1 MNRSQKFARLLQIFG
16 QCSESIVYHDEI
28 ASVVQRIRQ
37 IESIMA
43 PIQFHPNQVFDEI
56 KHIVD
61 SIAKKYLEK
70 ATNDVL
76 HLIPVKVADDGNC
89 LHHSI
94 LLLINN
100 PTVTT
105 DELRVRTIIELMTNE
120 AYYDSMY
127 SQFIGSVAFIIKAMC
142 KSNTFSELYEISA
155 LCNVLKCNI
164 RSIYPKIDFRED
176 MAIMNNVF
184 TPAPPVIANCNIAIL
199 WSHVR
204 NETDA
209 RAANNGAWI
218 SNHFVPLLSSA
229 MHYTSEHGNKSPTF
243 ATPEKKTFKNN
254 TPTRIRNPEF
264 ECSPSS
270 RRRIDSV
277 EIYSTQSISSSV
289 LQHSQS
295 GIEEQRQLRLDAQ
308 SERARSSRMNETAEH
323 HQIRLEKQKRRDQFR
338 RSNETEQQRQI
349 RLEKQRKRS
358 EASRAKKKLG
368 KHTFDNIDIHR
379 QNIEMQFSEMEE
391 EASLDNSST
400 NENIIKKKNDS
411 NYSSWPESIPREL
424 KEARL
429 QQFLQH
435 MSMSV
440 PAEATCA
447 ICNVRTPMQQ
457 SKKVPLSKIPN
468 IHLLKVSDE
477 LKNLIT
483 NGPSSLS
490 QHLDVPSTFDSS
502 SFHYD
507 NGVILYT
514 NGLFQQNKVNMCT
527 LCQKCHSSLSKKQIP
542 KFSAANN
549 MWLGD
554 VPSELQGLTIPE
566 EKLISLYRH
575 NSCIIKLHSPFHS
588 TTTAQT
594 ALKGNCITFLQDVP
608 NIVNS
613 LPLTLDD
620 LCDTLKVIF
629 VGAHPPERIQLKKVL
644 TVRKKKIIEALHWLK
659 KHTVLY
665 QNVDINLKNIA
676 QLPEDDVPECIMTTM
691 EQKIGDEEIKSERI
705 GYIPDPLSDPIER
718 TSTDSIPITNSGVL
732 DVNGSSVSSDEI
744 TNYLLQKIKNDG
756 AKEQMDTE
764 NVYLIPHSSKPVN
777 EYFNPKLLVGL
788 YPTLFCYERGALEDQ
803 SRPVKVNLREHIRYL
818 LSYNDRRFETNHSF
832 IFVVFNLLQRRDAC
846 FHAQLIATK
855 PYFRASAD
863 EIQSLK
869 SKDIEMALD
878 NISKKTYSSES
889 NGALNK
895 LLHHIKT
902 IGGRVMGSAYSRT
915 ALRTRIHALI
925 YNQGLP
931 SIFLTINP
939 TDIHSP
945 VTLYFAG
952 VKLDL
957 DNIQISQLMTTYK
970 RAEIIASHPVATGK
984 FFHLLISNILNTMI
998 SGGVLGPIKAY
1009 FGTVEMPRSF
1019 DTPPRL
1025 SQDNIY
1031 AALRTIDLTG
1041 LAENINKS
1049 PVWSTPIKQQLSPS
1063 IPYASPLLNK
1073 SLQIPTHDRPTSSKK

>member
-1 MNRSQKFARLLQIFG
+1 MNRCQKFARLLQLLG
-16 QCSESIVYHDEI
+16 QCSESIVYYDEI

-43 PIQFHPNQVFDEI
+43 PIQFHPNQVFDET

-61 SIAKKYLEK
+61 PIAKKYLEK
-70 ATNDVL
+70 ATNDVH

-89 LHHSI
+89 FYHSI
-94 LLLINN
+94 LLLMNN

-142 KSNTFSELYEISA
+142 RNNTFSELYEISA

-176 MAIMNNVF
+176 MTILNNVF
-184 TPAPPVIANCNIAIL
+184 TPAPPAIANRNIEIL
-199 WSHVR
+199 WSHVL
-204 NETDA
+204 NETAA
-209 RAANNGAWI
+209 RAANNGEW
-218 SNHFVPLLSSA
+218 SPNHFVPLLSSA
-229 MHYTSEHGNKSPTF
+229 MNYTSEYENKSPTF
-243 ATPEKKTFKNN
+243 PTPEKKTFNNN
-254 TPTRIRNPEF
+254 TPTRIRSPEF

-270 RRRIDSV
+270 RRRIDNMGM
-277 EIYSTQSISSSV
+277 YSTQSISSSV
-289 LQHSQS
+289 LQQSQS
-295 GIEEQRQLRLDAQ
+295 DIEEQRRVRLDAQ
-308 SERARSSRMNETAEH
+308 KERARSSRMNETAEH
-323 HQIRLEKQKRRDQFR
+323 RQIRLEKQKHRDQSR
-338 RSNETEQQRQI
+338 RSNETEEHRQLRLEKQKTRNQSNETIEQRQIRLGKQKTRNQSNRSNETEQQRQI

-358 EASRAKKKLG
+358 EASRVKKKFE

-379 QNIEMQFSEMEE
+379 QNIEIQFSEAEE

-411 NYSSWPESIPREL
+411 NYSCWSEPIPHEL
-424 KEARL
+424 KETRLLKFL
-429 QQFLQH
+429 QQ

-440 PAEATCA
+440 LADATCA
-447 ICNVRTPMQQ
+447 ICNVRTPIQQ

-490 QHLDVPSTFDSS
+490 QHLDGNSTAILQNIQIPSTFDSS

-507 NGVILYT
+507 NSVILYT
-514 NGLFQQNKVNMCT
+514 NGLFQQNKVNMCI
-527 LCQKCHSSLSKKQIP
+527 LCQKCHISLSNGQIP

-594 ALKGNCITFLQDVP
+594 ALKGNCITFLQNVP

-613 LPLTLDD
+613 LPLTLNE

-659 KHTVLY
+659 KHNVLY

-676 QLPEDDVPECIMTTM
+676 QLPEDDVPECIMSTM
-691 EQKIGDEEIKSERI
+691 EQKIGDEEIQSERI

-718 TSTDSIPITNSGVL
+718 TSTDSIPITN
-732 DVNGSSVSSDEI
+732 
-744 TNYLLQKIKNDG
+744 
-756 AKEQMDTE
+756 
-764 NVYLIPHSSKPVN
+764 
-777 EYFNPKLLVGL
+777 
-788 YPTLFCYERGALEDQ
+788 R
-803 SRPVKVNLREHIRYL
+803 
-818 LSYNDRRFETNHSF
+818 
-832 IFVVFNLLQRRDAC
+832 
-846 FHAQLIATK
+846 
-855 PYFRASAD
+855 
-863 EIQSLK
+863 
-869 SKDIEMALD
+869 
-878 NISKKTYSSES
+878 
-889 NGALNK
+889 
-895 LLHHIKT
+895 
-902 IGGRVMGSAYSRT
+902 
-915 ALRTRIHALI
+915 
-925 YNQGLP
+925 
-931 SIFLTINP
+931 
-939 TDIHSP
+939 
-945 VTLYFAG
+945 
-952 VKLDL
+952 
-957 DNIQISQLMTTYK
+957 
-970 RAEIIASHPVATGK
+970 
-984 FFHLLISNILNTMI
+984 
-998 SGGVLGPIKAY
+998 
-1009 FGTVEMPRSF
+1009 
-1019 DTPPRL
+1019 
-1025 SQDNIY
+1025 
-1031 AALRTIDLTG
+1031 
-1041 LAENINKS
+1041 
-1049 PVWSTPIKQQLSPS
+1049 
-1063 IPYASPLLNK
+1063 
-1073 SLQIPTHDRPTSSKK
+1073 

>member
-1 MNRSQKFARLLQIFG
+1 
-16 QCSESIVYHDEI
+16 
-28 ASVVQRIRQ
+28 
-37 IESIMA
+37 
-43 PIQFHPNQVFDEI
+43 
-56 KHIVD
+56 
-61 SIAKKYLEK
+61 
-70 ATNDVL
+70 
-76 HLIPVKVADDGNC
+76 
-89 LHHSI
+89 
-94 LLLINN
+94 
-100 PTVTT
+100 
-105 DELRVRTIIELMTNE
+105 MTNE
-120 AYYDSMY
+120 TYYDSMY

-142 KSNTFSELYEISA
+142 KNNTFSELYEISA
-155 LCNVLKCNI
+155 LSNVLKCNI

-176 MAIMNNVF
+176 MNILNNVF

-199 WSHVR
+199 WSHVL

-209 RAANNGAWI
+209 RAANNGAWS

-229 MHYTSEHGNKSPTF
+229 MHYTSEHENKSPTF

-254 TPTRIRNPEF
+254 TPTQIRNPEF

-323 HQIRLEKQKRRDQFR
+323 HQIRLEKQKRRDQSRRSNETEEHRQLRLEKQKTRNQLNTAEQRQIRLEKQKTRDQFR

-358 EASRAKKKLG
+358 EASRAKKKLE

-379 QNIEMQFSEMEE
+379 QNIEMQFSGAEE
-391 EASLDNSST
+391 E
-400 NENIIKKKNDS
+400 
-411 NYSSWPESIPREL
+411 
-424 KEARL
+424 
-429 QQFLQH
+429 
-435 MSMSV
+435 
-440 PAEATCA
+440 
-447 ICNVRTPMQQ
+447 
-457 SKKVPLSKIPN
+457 
-468 IHLLKVSDE
+468 
-477 LKNLIT
+477 
-483 NGPSSLS
+483 
-490 QHLDVPSTFDSS
+490 
-502 SFHYD
+502 
-507 NGVILYT
+507 
-514 NGLFQQNKVNMCT
+514 
-527 LCQKCHSSLSKKQIP
+527 KQIP

-549 MWLGD
+549 IWLGD
-554 VPSELQGLTIPE
+554 VPSELRGLTIPE

-588 TTTAQT
+588 TTSAQT

-613 LPLTLDD
+613 LPLTLDE
-620 LCDTLKVIF
+620 LCGTLKVIF

-644 TVRKKKIIEALHWLK
+644 IVRKKKIIEALRWLK
-659 KHTVLY
+659 KLNILY

-676 QLPEDDVPECIMTTM
+676 QLPEDDVPECIMSTM
-691 EQKIGDEEIKSERI
+691 EQRIGDEEIQSERI

-718 TSTDSIPITNSGVL
+718 TSTDSIPISNSGVL

-744 TNYLLQKIKNDG
+744 TNYLLHKIKNDG
-756 AKEQMDTE
+756 TKEQMDTE
-764 NVYLIPHSSKPVN
+764 NVYLIPHSLKPVN

-788 YPTLFCYERGALEDQ
+788 YPALFCYGRGAPEDQ

-889 NGALNK
+889 NSALNK

-931 SIFLTINP
+931 SIFLILNP
-939 TDIHSP
+939 ADIHSP
-945 VTLYFAG
+945 VALYFAG

-957 DNIQISQLMTTYK
+957 DNIQLAQLMTTYK
-970 RAEIIASHPVATGK
+970 RAEIIASHPVATAK
-984 FFHLLISNILNTMI
+984 FFHLLISNILNTML

-1009 FGTVEMPRSF
+1009 FGTVESQGRGSLHLHLLIWLDHEMKPADMKEKIQNADFREKLKAYLEDIIKEDLDEFKDKHVFENLDVTRSF

-1025 SQDNIY
+1025 SQDNIN
-1031 AALRTIDLTG
+1031 AALR
-1041 LAENINKS
+1041 
-1049 PVWSTPIKQQLSPS
+1049 
-1063 IPYASPLLNK
+1063 
-1073 SLQIPTHDRPTSSKK
+1073 